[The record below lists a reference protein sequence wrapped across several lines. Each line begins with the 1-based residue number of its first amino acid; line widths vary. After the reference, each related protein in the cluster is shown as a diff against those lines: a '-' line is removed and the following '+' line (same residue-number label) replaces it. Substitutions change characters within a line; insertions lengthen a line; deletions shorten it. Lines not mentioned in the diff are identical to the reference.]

1 MNSFPS
7 KKEGKFSSY
16 YCLTLDFLAAMHAYL
31 RKNLEIVIRRYMFDI
46 NILPRLTRI
55 RKLLPKLILIFPLI
69 FIISPQN
76 FFSFK
81 TIIVFF
87 ANVFLTFSG
96 FTINDVEDAD
106 DDCHDLEKR
115 KRNPFASGE
124 LTKKQGYLI
133 AFSLFFIGLSLLL
146 AISYLVFLIGSILS
160 LVGFLYSWRPI
171 RLKSIPIVDLISHVI
186 GVGVL
191 QFSIT
196 YLAFRLLDLFFIS
209 FLMMII
215 PFSIASD
222 IFQELRDFNV
232 DKERGVNN
240 TVQKLGKFNP
250 RKLFAIL
257 GIIMV
262 TGFVTLCS
270 TLDRGGIFFSI
281 FLPFSILLGVII
293 LLKRDKYLKM
303 YRL

>member
-1 MNSFPS
+1 MNIM
-7 KKEGKFSSY
+7 
-16 YCLTLDFLAAMHAYL
+16 L
-31 RKNLEIVIRRYMFDI
+31 
-46 NILPRLTRI
+46 RLTRI
-55 RKLLPKLILIFPLI
+55 RKLLPKLVLIFPLI

-76 FFSFK
+76 FFSYK
-81 TIIVFF
+81 TVIVFL
-87 ANVFLTFSG
+87 ANGFLTFSG
-96 FTINDVEDAD
+96 FIINDVEDAD

-115 KRNPFASGE
+115 NPFANGE

-133 AFSLFFIGLSLLL
+133 AFPLFFIGLSLLL
-146 AISYLVFLIGSILS
+146 AISYLVFLVGSILS

-171 RLKSIPIVDLISHVI
+171 RLKSIPVVDLISHAI

-191 QFSIT
+191 QFSTT
-196 YLAFRLLDLFFIS
+196 YFAFRLLDLFFIS

-222 IFQELRDFNV
+222 IFQELRDFNA
-232 DKERGVNN
+232 DKEGGVNN

-257 GIIMV
+257 GIIIG

-270 TLDRGGIFFSI
+270 TLDRSSIFFSV

-293 LLKRDKYLKM
+293 LLKCDKYLKM

>member
-1 MNSFPS
+1 MKNYYAVVLLWDQLLYIAVGISITLHAC
-7 KKEGKFSSY
+7 SY
-16 YCLTLDFLAAMHAYL
+16 VKI
-31 RKNLEIVIRRYMFDI
+31 RKLKRCVFDMKI
-46 NILPRLTRI
+46 MLRLTRI
-55 RKLLPKLILIFPLI
+55 RKLLPKLVLIFPLI

-76 FFSFK
+76 FFSYK
-81 TIIVFF
+81 TVIVFL
-87 ANVFLTFSG
+87 ANGFLTFSG

-106 DDCHDLEKR
+106 DDCRDVEKR
-115 KRNPFASGE
+115 KRNPFANGE

-133 AFSLFFIGLSLLL
+133 AFPLFFVGLSLLL
-146 AISYLVFLIGSILS
+146 AVSYLVFLIGSILS

-171 RLKSIPIVDLISHVI
+171 RLKSIPIVDLISHAI

-191 QFSIT
+191 QFSTT
-196 YLAFRLLDLFFIS
+196 YFAFRRLDLFFIS

-222 IFQELRDFNV
+222 IFQELRDFNT
-232 DKERGVNN
+232 DKEGGVNN

-257 GIIMV
+257 GIIIG
-262 TGFVTLCS
+262 TGFVALCS
-270 TLDRGGIFFSI
+270 TLDRSSIFFSV

-293 LLKRDKYLKM
+293 LLKYDKYLKM